1 MYRRFSLKLVSLLA
15 CFVLVS
21 VAAFAQ
27 DKGTSKAP
35 TASSTSKSTTA
46 SQASKSTTD
55 AAKSAGT
62 AASAEKLDINSAT
75 KKELMTLPGIGDAL
89 SQKIIDGR
97 PYKAKNELTQK
108 KIIPEATYAKISDLI
123 IAKQSSTS
131 TSSSTGTSTTSK
143 AASTPVNG
151 GGAPAKEKTK

>member
-35 TASSTSKSTTA
+35 TASSTSKSTA